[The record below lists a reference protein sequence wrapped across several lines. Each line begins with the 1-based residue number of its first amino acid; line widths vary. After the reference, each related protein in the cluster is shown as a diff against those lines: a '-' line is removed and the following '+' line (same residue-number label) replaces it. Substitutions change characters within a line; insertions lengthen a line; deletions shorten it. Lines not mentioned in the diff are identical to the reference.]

1 MLEGVT
7 LPLDLVSCEG
17 AVLAPAGAVVTLASI
32 AEAASRAQRLPG
44 RPLAETFAAG
54 DLSEP
59 LTNPTHRHVFRSAQ
73 VQGAVARVLLSTA
86 LPEPL
91 WNELAAMRTNDP
103 ARWRHA
109 IATACVAVR
118 MLLGVT
124 DDQAALSGAAAAG
137 LLHDLGMRHVP
148 RRTGRSGDELAPRDA
163 EAIATH
169 TLLGALHL
177 ASVLGDHPA
186 VEAALAHHWR
196 RGSGYPRLPG
206 APSRLSEVV
215 AVASAFVALTQ
226 PRVFRSS
233 AYDARGAADI
243 LIREGTQ
250 ERADLEAVKLLVHAL
265 RGGKGDARA
274 VRFGRERMSQAP
286 AVNRHRWFE
295 GEPAA

>member
-1 MLEGVT
+1 
-7 LPLDLVSCEG
+7 
-17 AVLAPAGAVVTLASI
+17 
-32 AEAASRAQRLPG
+32 
-44 RPLAETFAAG
+44 
-54 DLSEP
+54 
-59 LTNPTHRHVFRSAQ
+59 
-73 VQGAVARVLLSTA
+73 VQGAVARVLLSTP
-86 LPEPL
+86 LPDQL
-91 WNELAAMRTNDP
+91 WNELAAMRTSDP

-109 IATACVAVR
+109 LATACVAVR
-118 MLLGVT
+118 MLIGVS

-148 RRTGRSGDELAPRDA
+148 RRTGRAGEELAPRDA

-169 TLLGALHL
+169 TLLGALHV

-196 RGSGYPRLPG
+196 GGSGYPRLPG

-233 AYDARGAADI
+233 AYDGRGAADI
-243 LIREGTQ
+243 LIREGMQ

-286 AVNRHRWFE
+286 AVNRHRWIE
-295 GEPAA
+295 GDPAA